1 MGPIEISQCSGLE
14 AAVLSFWIGAD
25 SAHPGSEPFQMRMRM
40 GGMRRREI
48 LAGLWGAAVA
58 LPAVARAQQSAKLP
72 TIGYLG
78 PNTRSLDSQR
88 LAAFVQRLRELGWID
103 DRTITIEY
111 RWADGRNEH
120 LAEFAADFVRQ
131 EVGVIVTSATA
142 HRCGKTG
149 NICDSIVFAC

>member
-1 MGPIEISQCSGLE
+1 
-14 AAVLSFWIGAD
+14 
-25 SAHPGSEPFQMRMRM
+25 MRM

-48 LAGLWGAAVA
+48 LAGLWGAAVCQWWH
-58 LPAVARAQQSAKLP
+58 V
-72 TIGYLG
+72 
-78 PNTRSLDSQR
+78 RSSPQNSPSLVSN
-88 LAAFVQRLRELGWID
+88 

-111 RWADGRNEH
+111 WRADGRNEH

-131 EVGVIVTSATA
+131 AVDVIVTWATA

>member
-40 GGMRRREI
+40 GGMWRREI
-48 LAGLWGAAVA
+48 LAGLWGAAVCQWWH
-58 LPAVARAQQSAKLP
+58 V
-72 TIGYLG
+72 
-78 PNTRSLDSQR
+78 RSSPQNSPSLVSN
-88 LAAFVQRLRELGWID
+88 

-111 RWADGRNEH
+111 WWADGRNEH

-131 EVGVIVTSATA
+131 EVDVIVTSATA

>member
-1 MGPIEISQCSGLE
+1 MGPIRISQCSGFE
-14 AAVLSFWIGAD
+14 AAVLSFYIGAD

-48 LAGLWGAAVA
+48 LAGLWGAAVSQWWH
-58 LPAVARAQQSAKLP
+58 V
-72 TIGYLG
+72 
-78 PNTRSLDSQR
+78 RSSPQNSPSLVSN
-88 LAAFVQRLRELGWID
+88 

-111 RWADGRNEH
+111 WWADGRNEH

-131 EVGVIVTSATA
+131 EVDVIVTSATA

>member
-1 MGPIEISQCSGLE
+1 VQRVQ

-48 LAGLWGAAVA
+48 LAGLWGAAVSQWWH
-58 LPAVARAQQSAKLP
+58 V
-72 TIGYLG
+72 
-78 PNTRSLDSQR
+78 RSSPQNSPSLVSN
-88 LAAFVQRLRELGWID
+88 

-111 RWADGRNEH
+111 WWADGRNEH

-131 EVGVIVTSATA
+131 EVDVIVTSATA